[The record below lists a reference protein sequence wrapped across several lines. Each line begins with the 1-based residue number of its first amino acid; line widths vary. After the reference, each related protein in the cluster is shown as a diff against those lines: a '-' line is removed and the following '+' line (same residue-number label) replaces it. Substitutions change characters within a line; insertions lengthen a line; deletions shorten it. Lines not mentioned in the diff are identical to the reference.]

1 MDVVLD
7 WRNFL
12 TNLDIN
18 FDIMVIYDGSKDNT
32 LQILYDNFK
41 NEKNIT
47 IVDKKN
53 SVSRV
58 RTSALPH
65 IKLKSSV

>member
-7 WRNFL
+7 WINFL

-18 FDIMVIYDGSKDNT
+18 FDIMVINDGSKDNT

-47 IVDKKN
+47 IVDKNN
-53 SVSRV
+53 SG
-58 RTSALPH
+58 H
-65 IKLKSSV
+65 G